1 MRLYD
6 YAASANCYKAR
17 LLLAQLG
24 RSYERVPVDIFAGE
38 STTPAYRAKNPAGRT
53 PVLELD
59 SGETIAESNAILLYL
74 GEGSA
79 FVPDELVERARV
91 WQWLF
96 FEQNLF
102 EPNVGTARFWRLT
115 GRDAD
120 RPEVFAAR
128 LESARAALAVL
139 DDGLGEG
146 EFLLGDRY
154 TVADISLYAYAHVA
168 GDAGIDMAAYPAV
181 TAWLRRVERTP
192 GFVNDL
198 EAYPASARA
207 GAGGGSVHG

>member
-17 LLLAQLG
+17 LLLAQLKLP
-24 RSYERVPVDIFAGE
+24 YERVPVDIFAGE

-59 SGETIAESNAILLYL
+59 SGATIAESNAIILYL
-74 GEGSA
+74 GDGTPLI
-79 FVPDELVERARV
+79 PDDLLDRARV

-115 GRDAD
+115 GRDAE
-120 RPEVFAAR
+120 RPEVFGAR
-128 LESARAALAVL
+128 LDSARGALAVL
-139 DDGLGEG
+139 DDGLRDRD
-146 EFLLGDRY
+146 FLLRDRY
-154 TVADISLYAYAHVA
+154 TVADVSLYAYAHVA
-168 GDAGIDMAAYPAV
+168 GEAGIDMAAYSAI
-181 TAWLRRVERTP
+181 AEWLRRVERTP

-198 EAYPASARA
+198 EPYPPSARA

>member
-6 YAASANCYKAR
+6 YAASANCLKPR
-17 LLLAQLG
+17 ILLAQLG
-24 RSYERVPVDIFAGE
+24 LAYERVPVDIFAGE

-59 SGETIAESNAILLYL
+59 SG
-74 GEGSA
+74 
-79 FVPDELVERARV
+79 D

-115 GRDAD
+115 GRGEAQ
-120 RPEVFAAR
+120 PEVFAAR

-139 DDGLGEG
+139 DDGLAGD
-146 EFLLGDRY
+146 FLLGERY
-154 TVADISLYAYAHVA
+154 TVADVSLYAYAHVA
-168 GDAGIDMAAYPAV
+168 GEAGIDLDAYPAV
-181 TAWLRRVERTP
+181 GEWLRRVEATP

-198 EAYPASARA
+198 EPYPENARA
-207 GAGGGSVHG
+207 GAGGASVH

>member
-38 STTPAYRAKNPAGRT
+38 STTSHFRAKNPAGRT

-74 GEGSA
+74 GEGTP
-79 FVPDELVERARV
+79 FVPEELLERARI

-115 GRDAD
+115 GRDAG

-128 LESARAALAVL
+128 LESARTALSVL
-139 DDGLGEG
+139 DDGLRGR
-146 EFLLGDRY
+146 EFLLGERY
-154 TVADISLYAYAHVA
+154 TVADVSLYAYAHVA
-168 GDAGIDMAAYPAV
+168 GDVGLDLAAYPALV
-181 TAWLRRVERTP
+181 DWLDRVKATS

-198 EAYPASARA
+198 EPYPASARA
-207 GAGGGSVHG
+207 GAGGRSLHG